1 MQMTEAPGAGSGM
14 IGLGNMGGRIAR
26 RIHAAGLPVQGYDR
40 SPSQSAAAGIAIAGS
55 IAELAAE
62 SDVVF
67 LSLPDSGAVEAVVFG
82 EGGLLEC
89 ARSGQ
94 IVIDLSTAAPSSTVK
109 IHAALA
115 ERGVDFI
122 DAGISGG
129 AAAAEQGTLA
139 LMAGGSQRALAAA
152 APLLATFS
160 AHVYH
165 MGESGSGH
173 VAKLLNNFLNAI
185 SLAATAEVMV
195 AAKQADLDL
204 AQFLDVVNH
213 SSGVNF
219 ATLNRFPRII
229 EGDYLEGGLTSA
241 LMAKDVRLYLEYLQ
255 QAGVT
260 SFTGPACLG
269 AFNLA
274 GALGYGDQI
283 SNRVVDAIG
292 DVAGG
297 VRVQQ
302 NRRTE
307 S

>member
-1 MQMTEAPGAGSGM
+1 MSEAPATASGM

-26 RIHAAGLPVQGYDR
+26 RLRDAGLPVQGYDR
-40 SPSQSAAAGIAIAGS
+40 SSSQAAASGIAAAGS
-55 IAELAAE
+55 ISELAAAV
-62 SDVVF
+62 DVVF
-67 LSLPDSGAVEAVVFG
+67 LSLPDSGAVEEVVFG
-82 EGGLLEC
+82 DGGLLER
-89 ARSGQ
+89 ARERQ

-109 IHAALA
+109 IHAALG
-115 ERGVDFI
+115 ERGVAFV

-129 AAAAEQGTLA
+129 AAAAEQGTLTI
-139 LMAGGSQRALAAA
+139 MAGGSKQALDAV

-160 AHVYH
+160 ARVHH

-204 AQFLDVVNH
+204 PQFLDVVNH

-255 QAGVT
+255 QVGVT

-297 VRVQQ
+297 VRIQQ
-302 NRRTE
+302 TGRAR

>member
-1 MQMTEAPGAGSGM
+1 MADATSGM

-26 RIHAAGLPVQGYDR
+26 RIRDAGRAVQGYDR
-40 SPSQSAAAGIAIAGS
+40 DAGQLAASGIAPAGS
-55 IAELAAE
+55 IAELAGNV
-62 SDVVF
+62 DVVF
-67 LSLPDSGAVEAVVFG
+67 LSLPDSAVVEKVVFG
-82 EGGLLEC
+82 DGGLAESTR
-89 ARSGQ
+89 AGQ
-94 IVIDLSTAAPSSTVK
+94 VVIDLSTAAPSSTVR

-115 ERGVDFI
+115 ERDVAFV

-129 AAAAEQGTLA
+129 AAAAEKGTLSI
-139 LMAGGSQRALAAA
+139 MAGGSAEALERARSLID
-152 APLLATFS
+152 TFS
-160 AHVYH
+160 SNVFH
-165 MGESGSGH
+165 MGASGSGH

-195 AAKQADLDL
+195 AAKQAELDL

-219 ATLNRFPRII
+219 ATLNRFPKII

-255 QAGVT
+255 QIEVT
-260 SFTGPACLG
+260 SFTGAATLG
-269 AFNLA
+269 AFHLA

-292 DVAGG
+292 DIAGG
-297 VRVQQ
+297 VRIQS
-302 NRRTE
+302 TPGAGT
-307 S
+307 

>member
-1 MQMTEAPGAGSGM
+1 VS
-14 IGLGNMGGRIAR
+14 
-26 RIHAAGLPVQGYDR
+26 
-40 SPSQSAAAGIAIAGS
+40 SAGS
-55 IAELAAE
+55 IAELAAAV
-62 SDVVF
+62 DVVF
-67 LSLPDSGAVEAVVFG
+67 LSLPDSTVVEEVVFG
-82 EGGLLEC
+82 GGGLLES
-89 ARSGQ
+89 AHPGQ
-94 IVIDLSTAAPSSTVK
+94 IVIDLSTAAPSSTVR
-109 IHAALA
+109 IHAALG
-115 ERGVDFI
+115 EREVDFV

-129 AAAAEQGTLA
+129 AAAAELGTLA
-139 LMAGGSQRALAAA
+139 IMAGGSPRALAAA
-152 APLLATFS
+152 APLLATFG

-173 VAKLLNNFLNAI
+173 VSKLLNNFLNAI
-185 SLAATAEVMV
+185 GLAATAEVMV
-195 AAKQADLDL
+195 AAQQAQLDL

-219 ATLNRFPRII
+219 ATMNRFPRII
-229 EGDYLEGGLTSA
+229 EGDYLEGGLTSE

-255 QAGVT
+255 EVGVT

-274 GALGYGDQI
+274 AALGYGDQI

-302 NRRTE
+302 TGRAG